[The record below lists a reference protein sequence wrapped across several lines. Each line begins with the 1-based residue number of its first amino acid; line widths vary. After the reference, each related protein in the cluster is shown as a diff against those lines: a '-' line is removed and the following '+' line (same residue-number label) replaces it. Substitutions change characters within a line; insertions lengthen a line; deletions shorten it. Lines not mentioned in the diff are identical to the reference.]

1 MDIFWENAEF
11 KGTDPLEFP
20 LSPLSFMVPC
30 CIADDDGVVDG
41 NGDNACSVV
50 DDDDEDDERND
61 EEAILGDWRTSPSS
75 LLFSFPLS
83 SGTIP
88 GSPPQT
94 IDFRGRENPK

>member
-11 KGTDPLEFP
+11 KETVPLELP
-20 LSPLSFMVPC
+20 LVPLSFVVPC
-30 CIADDDGVVDG
+30 CIAAADDGVVDG
-41 NGDNACSVV
+41 NGDNACNVA
-50 DDDDEDDERND
+50 DDDDDERND
-61 EEAILGDWRTSPSS
+61 DEEATPGDWRTSPSS
-75 LLFSFPLS
+75 LLFSLPLS